1 MYVPVQ
7 FQMPCSVVTDEKLY
21 KISADFMG
29 NCFPSFNSFIVIIR
43 HNSVV
48 ELVFHI
54 VKLQK
59 ELWSRAIRG
68 GSIKV
73 LSCEPPRTTYWYQSD
88 ILV

>member
-29 NCFPSFNSFIVIIR
+29 NCFPPFNSFIVIIR

-54 VKLQK
+54 VKLKRNSGAGPSVVDQLK
-59 ELWSRAIRG
+59 CCLAN
-68 GSIKV
+68 
-73 LSCEPPRTTYWYQSD
+73 PPERHIGINRIY
-88 ILV
+88 